1 MSKPTDEELAR
12 KEELQLQK
20 ILKQQ
25 QKERNRELYELEQS
39 KLVQKQETR
48 EAVERTI
55 RDRGTLQQEDF
66 TAKGKKEAGV
76 SAGYVATENVSGK
89 TFILKQMY
97 KRASDAPTP
106 QDDLNRRDGVNELV
120 GSTLYQL
127 LLYDSAPKEELVVPN
142 QEHENSLYVRSK
154 FFDNVEQL
162 GTFSGLQNYDL
173 NPFNQ
178 KLKTLEGFERTIAAC
193 HILGEIDYH
202 AGNLMV
208 EATPDGRNVVRKIDH
223 GRSFIDFRGDFA
235 SMVTQT
241 NETFDQCGYA
251 DAIALGN
258 MTFSAEEYAK
268 SLKQMTSQLTPEQID
283 NVVDQKISELKKAG
297 FDPKGIIIAY
307 DDGAGK
313 EHELIIKDYDQL
325 SKIMK
330 DNIKNNVELMRDTAE
345 KVEVI
350 TKFTGVSEA
359 FRKGGWLEEMAT
371 SPQKDPVL
379 YAAAK
384 GIKIEGKDALTWAHE
399 NNYRINDAAISVERT
414 SQEQSWSKT
423 KGQWKEQETTVGSS
437 EIYTKQHT
445 VLEYLEKRQSDG
457 QPLSPAEKRFLQN
470 PPEPNPKNVKDIVTG
485 LVFMAHDKTLPER
498 IGPENAEELRKKVN
512 AIPKNVTPDA
522 LEKHLGDIS
531 SWSAERAQKTQ
542 NSNIR
547 KIGQVI
553 KNGIKLL
560 FSPSDANRNA
570 FKQTVKEMSGAKAIF
585 KQQLEEVSKSATG
598 YARNMS
604 KPQKANEHGR

>member
-1 MSKPTDEELAR
+1 MSKPTDEELLR
-12 KEELQLQK
+12 KEQLQLQK
-20 ILKQQ
+20 ILKQR
-25 QKERNRELYELEQS
+25 ERERAKELYELEQS

-48 EAVERTI
+48 EAVEQTI
-55 RDRGTLQQEDF
+55 RDRRTAQQEDF
-66 TAKGKKEAGV
+66 TAKGQKEAGV
-76 SAGYVATENVSGK
+76 SARYVATEDASGK

-97 KRASDAPTP
+97 KHASDAPTA
-106 QDDLNRRDGVNELV
+106 QDKLNRRDGVNELI
-120 GSTLYQL
+120 GSTLYQF

-142 QEHENSLYVRSK
+142 QENENSLYVRSK

-173 NPFNQ
+173 NPLSP

-208 EATPDGRNVVRKIDH
+208 EATPDGRNVVKKIDH

-241 NETFDQCGYA
+241 NENFNQFGYN
-251 DAIALGN
+251 DAIAHGN

-283 NVVDQKISELKKAG
+283 NIVDQKISELKKAG
-297 FDPKGIIIAY
+297 FDPKGIPIDY
-307 DDGAGK
+307 DDASGK
-313 EHELIIKDYDQL
+313 THQFLIQDYDQL

-330 DNIKNNVELMRDTAE
+330 DNLKHNVESMRDTAE

-350 TKFTGVSEA
+350 TKFTGVSEE
-359 FRKGGWLEEMAT
+359 FQKGGWLEAIAN

-384 GIKIEGKDALTWAHE
+384 GIKIEGKDALIWAHE
-399 NNYRINDAAISVERT
+399 NNYRINDTSISVERT
-414 SQEQSWSKT
+414 SKEQTWSKT
-423 KGQWKEQETTVGSS
+423 KGHWKEQETTVGSS
-437 EIYTKQHT
+437 EIYTKQYT
-445 VLEYLEKRQSDG
+445 VLEYLEQRQNSG
-457 QPLSPAEKRFLQN
+457 QALSPAEQRFVESR
-470 PPEPNPKNVKDIVTG
+470 PEPNPKGVQDIVTG

-498 IGPENAEELRKKVN
+498 IGPKNAEELRKKVN

-522 LEKHLGDIS
+522 LEKHLSDIS
-531 SWSAERAQKTQ
+531 SWSEERAQKTQ

-570 FKQTVKEMSGAKAIF
+570 FKQKVKEISGAKAVF
-585 KQQLEEVSKSATG
+585 KQQLEAINKSATG
-598 YARNMS
+598 YIKNMS
-604 KPQKANEHGR
+604 KPQKSNEHAR